1 MSRSAL
7 SADTRLSPEEALRL
21 FHENDLL
28 DIGRRAHEKRL
39 QTADPGV
46 VTYVVDRNV
55 NYSNVCSA
63 QCDFCAFYREAGH
76 PEAFV
81 LSDEELLTKVR
92 ELVDVGGTTVLLQ
105 GGLHPELPFSY
116 YTRLLSILKGRFEIH
131 LHAFSPP
138 EIIGLSRLY
147 DRAVR
152 DILLDLRSAGLD
164 SIPGGGAEILSET
177 VRQRISP
184 RKCTADEWIRV
195 MEEAHRIGLPT
206 TATMMF
212 GHVETYGDRVE
223 HLVRLRELQDRTG
236 GFTAFICW
244 TFQPLN
250 TRLDHLMP
258 AGGHEYLKTLA
269 ISRIFLDNF
278 PHVQASVITQK
289 EEVGQIALF
298 FGADDMGGTTMEEN
312 VVRLAGTS
320 HCASEQRLRELI
332 EDAGF
337 RPQKRNTRYK
347 WIE

>member
-1 MSRSAL
+1 MAKPTISTN
-7 SADTRLSPEEALRL
+7 TRLSPEEALRL
-21 FHENDLL
+21 FRENDLPSL
-28 DIGRRAHEKRL
+28 GRRAHEMRL
-39 QTADPGV
+39 AVADPHV

-63 QCDFCAFYREAGH
+63 QCDFCAFYRPPGNAET
-76 PEAFV
+76 FV
-81 LSDEELLTKVR
+81 LSNEELLAKVQ

-105 GGLHPELPFSY
+105 GGLHPSLPFSY
-116 YTRLLSILKGRFEIH
+116 YTRLLSLLKERFDIH

-138 EIIGLSRLY
+138 EIIGMNRLY
-147 DRAVR
+147 CRSVR

-164 SIPGGGAEILSET
+164 SVPGGGAEILSDR
-177 VRQRISP
+177 VRRRISP
-184 RKCTADEWIRV
+184 RKCTADEWILV
-195 MEEAHRIGLPT
+195 MEEAHRMGLPT

-212 GHVETYGDRVE
+212 GHIETYEDRVE
-223 HLVRLRELQDRTG
+223 HLVRLRDLQDRTG

-250 TRLDHLMP
+250 TRLQDIMP

-269 ISRIFLDNF
+269 VSRVFLDNF

-298 FGADDMGGTTMEEN
+298 FGADDMGGTTIEEN

-337 RPQKRNTRYK
+337 RPQKRNTLYQK
-347 WIE
+347 V

>member
-1 MSRSAL
+1 MPNTTPPTK
-7 SADTRLSPEEALRL
+7 TRVAPEEALSL
-21 FHENDLL
+21 FHQNDLL
-28 DIGRRAHEKRL
+28 DLGKWAHETRL
-39 QTADPGV
+39 RIADPGV

-55 NYSNVCSA
+55 NYSNVCSS
-63 QCDFCAFYREAGH
+63 QCDFCAFYREPGH

-81 LSDEELLTKVR
+81 LSDEDLLAKMQ
-92 ELVDVGGTTVLLQ
+92 ELVDIGGTTVLLQ
-105 GGLHPELPFSY
+105 GGVHPSLPFSY
-116 YTRLLSILKGRFEIH
+116 YTWLLAILKERFDIH

-138 EIIGLSRLY
+138 EIIGMSRLY

-164 SIPGGGAEILSET
+164 SIPGGGAEILSDR
-177 VRQRISP
+177 VRRRISP
-184 RKCTADEWIRV
+184 RKCTADEWIMV

-212 GHVETYGDRVE
+212 GHVENYEDRVE
-223 HLVRLRELQDRTG
+223 HLLRLRELQDRTR

-244 TFQPLN
+244 TFQPRN
-250 TRLDHLMP
+250 TRLEHIMP

-269 ISRIFLDNF
+269 ISRIFLDSF

-298 FGADDMGGTTMEEN
+298 FGADDMGGTTIEEN

-332 EDAGF
+332 EDARF
-337 RPQKRNTRYK
+337 RPQKRNTRYE